1 MNLQMTKL
9 GEICEFING
18 DRGKNYPSG
27 NDIVKE
33 GVPFINAGHIQNNK
47 INLEEMNYITE
58 EKYNLLGSGKIKK
71 GDIVYCLRGSLGKYG
86 IISLEKGAIASS
98 LVILR
103 PNKCIVEPRFLMHYL
118 GSTYIQK
125 QIYKANNGSSQPNL
139 SAQSVKNFD
148 IYLPCLNIQIKIAN
162 ILDQAQ
168 ELIDKRKAQIEAL
181 DELIQSV
188 FYEMFGDPVQNP
200 FSFDQYKIKDL
211 VIDDKYAIK
220 AGPFGS
226 ALKKEY
232 YVESGYKVYGQEQV
246 IQGDLAYG
254 DYYIDEDRY
263 RMLEYCKIQW
273 CDLLFSLV
281 VTFGKMLVVP
291 DNFQEGIINPRLMK
305 ISFDQS
311 KILPQFFK
319 SMFQNEAMIKYMNR
333 NTHGATMGILN
344 TTIIK
349 ELNVIVP
356 SLEMQLDYLN
366 RRMFIEKQKE
376 LLNESLVELENNFY
390 SLMQRAFNGE
400 PLC

>member
-188 FYEMFGDPVQNP
+188 FYDMFGDP
-200 FSFDQYKIKDL
+200 
-211 VIDDKYAIK
+211 
-220 AGPFGS
+220 
-226 ALKKEY
+226 
-232 YVESGYKVYGQEQV
+232 
-246 IQGDLAYG
+246 
-254 DYYIDEDRY
+254 
-263 RMLEYCKIQW
+263 
-273 CDLLFSLV
+273 
-281 VTFGKMLVVP
+281 
-291 DNFQEGIINPRLMK
+291 
-305 ISFDQS
+305 
-311 KILPQFFK
+311 
-319 SMFQNEAMIKYMNR
+319 
-333 NTHGATMGILN
+333 ILN
-344 TTIIK
+344 TKQLKTKRVDEIVILQRGYDLPSKDRDNSGHIEVWGANGVLSKHSAYKVECGGIVTGRSGSIGNVYYTKEPFWPLNTTLFSKETYDNNIIYLCYLLRNFK
-349 ELNVIVP
+349 IDRFVNGTGVP
-356 SLEMQLDYLN
+356 TLN
-366 RRMFIEKQKE
+366 RNLVHTEKIIAAPIELQNKFAEIVESIEKQKE
-376 LLNESLVELENNFY
+376 LLNESLVELENNFN
-390 SLMQRAFNGE
+390 SLVQRAFKGE
-400 PLC
+400 LF

>member
-148 IYLPCLNIQIKIAN
+148 IYLPCLNIQNKIVN

-188 FYEMFGDPVQNP
+188 FYEIFGDVFLNRSGWKECFLEELCEEIVDCPHSTPIYSEGVT
-200 FSFDQYKIKDL
+200 QYPCIRTSEISNGYIKWDSMKYLDEEEYFKRVKRLIPKPGDIVYAREGTFGDAIIIPNSTEMCLGQRVMLFRTKSDVNAVFFWGMIRSNGVYYQALNNTSGSTVGHVNIKD
-211 VIDDKYAIK
+211 IK
-220 AGPFGS
+220 KF
-226 ALKKEY
+226 K
-232 YVESGYKVYGQEQV
+232 
-246 IQGDLAYG
+246 
-254 DYYIDEDRY
+254 
-263 RMLEYCKIQW
+263 C
-273 CDLLFSLV
+273 
-281 VTFGKMLVVP
+281 LVVP
-291 DNFQEGIINPRLMK
+291 LEL
-305 ISFDQS
+305 
-311 KILPQFFK
+311 
-319 SMFQNEAMIKYMNR
+319 QNKFAE
-333 NTHGATMGILN
+333 
-344 TTIIK
+344 
-349 ELNVIVP
+349 IVA
-356 SLEMQLDYLN
+356 S
-366 RRMFIEKQKE
+366 IEKQKE
-376 LLNESLVELENNFY
+376 LLNESLVELENNFN
-390 SLMQRAFNGE
+390 SLMQRAFKGE
-400 PLC
+400 LF